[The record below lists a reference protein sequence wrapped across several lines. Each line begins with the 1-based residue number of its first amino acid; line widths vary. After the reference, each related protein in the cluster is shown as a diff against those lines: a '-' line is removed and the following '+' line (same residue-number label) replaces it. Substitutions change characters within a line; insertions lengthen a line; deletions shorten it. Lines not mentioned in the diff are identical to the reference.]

1 MTKLQLL
8 HRALNERL
16 MAAVEQIMEM
26 VGGTVLEYEE
36 ETVRAR
42 KENEILRRRLR
53 WMEGENPTDWPDP
66 AFSVPG
72 DSSLTDTLA
81 LESLI
86 IKTEPIDSHDF
97 QLYGPD
103 TSLTA
108 SVCTANIEV
117 VYPGTSA
124 AAEAGIP
131 DSIVWDSA
139 QSYMAPL
146 DFDPTLSTMARNR
159 SQRRSFACPDCGKVF
174 GREQRLM
181 FHMRIHSTE
190 RPYTYRR
197 RKTCFY
203 GDKKRKKKLRG
214 LSKTSREFIEDLS
227 DTSEQTEQSNG
238 SANVGI
244 SASAGPSAPEV
255 EPSEASDEASEHT
268 TSSSKLSETSAARS
282 VGLKSKQGREKPKTA
297 QCLQCNRAF
306 TNVSRLAVHMKTHS
320 KPLPSPDEQN
330 LQGDTESGSQH
341 LPKVIRNNETEVEK
355 AKAIGQRLFQ
365 CPECKKIFARS
376 CWLTFH
382 LKSHERERKRQ
393 KKKQL
398 QNNKLKDVPQVS
410 EKLKKDVATDSSKV
424 HVLKKIFA
432 CPYCDKVFA
441 REGWLGP
448 HIRSHTL
455 KNQNNDVISDA
466 IMPNSTKR
474 RTRRVVNKASKEGG
488 IGQKKITEQSLGES
502 EDLEMVNEQ
511 PKNKTSVSKHITVD
525 LITNPKSET
534 MITNNSEDGSNK
546 SEIEKLTNTIAEE
559 STPVPEEPTPVPEE
573 TSGQKEGVK
582 KSKKRFPCRECGK
595 VYLLAGWL
603 KTHKK
608 MHKKERLLEENRR
621 RLMMKEFG
629 QNVKKEEGQS
639 LVETDVV
646 EKKQKK
652 KKKTLGLQE
661 SLDDKKKKKNQLT
674 NAMLLET
681 MDNSSVVQTAAD
693 KSKETGGE
701 TRGQCVCKDC
711 GKVYA
716 RKNWLSL
723 HMLGHRKALMALPQ
737 KANDK
742 APKSDSQT
750 TEEGSATEDSK
761 GQKGKDGN
769 KATFPCP
776 FCDKVFPRAMRLMVH
791 MQIHSGE
798 KPYSYRQRKEQ
809 FYSEPTRPRV
819 PDTDKQE
826 PTVEG
831 NDEKG
836 KDGGNEVTRSQTS
849 AVSQDHASTT
859 EPVETIQP
867 QSVCTG
873 RKFSLLPL
881 QSSVAATIHS
891 TALTRT
897 ETKADSSFSL
907 QPRIVLDPVV
917 AEAGHSTSSEG
928 GDFKPVIVETS
939 DIHMHQMPD
948 LETNYAA
955 TGEQVKSPHAQ
966 TTLENS
972 NPYTCQNTLAETDHP
987 DVVCVKVGFPHTYEE
1002 NSFSKKLLFSL
1013 GDQQSSES
1021 SEYRKS
1027 DMCLKKGQVES
1038 REYSLLDVKQ
1048 HKGFCDT
1055 EHLEMDVESQQSGS
1069 QMHTHRTSR
1078 CLGGVKAK
1086 NITPHSGYQKYA
1098 IDGACFS
1105 DKKFTDIDLTTD
1117 PEVKS
1122 SSSAL
1127 EQVSHTE
1134 SGYMI
1139 LSDVSDDDEWANV
1152 FNNHD
1157 EEGRKTLKIYTPLSE
1172 GSADAGSVPSSSHKT
1187 SDSKST
1193 VTFMLEKTGDQNV
1206 LNGPLT
1212 YRDELAATSVQ
1223 QTEEPSST
1231 GQKRWF
1237 TCLACGLSFAGE
1249 ASLTQHMKVHSVST
1263 ESYQKS
1269 NAFKTLK
1276 KRVKNNET
1284 KLKQEVV
1291 QVQTSEVGSADSRDN
1306 SEISGKSD
1314 STLINFN
1321 NKLPGSCPD
1330 FGATSRSS
1338 RADSKTVD
1346 RKLKKEK
1353 GTLHCCYCG
1362 KAYEKIELH
1371 LLHDHPKEPKVIE
1384 ALHCSNTLEERKRLL
1399 SVLCSHKK
1407 LKPTTNNKD
1416 EDLVRCIICQGYYQ
1430 QNHFWKHGLVCQQK
1444 QSKDLFIHT
1453 EPGRGTD
1460 LPNTNLRSSLAQKTF
1475 HPESGNL
1482 IKDIFCSS
1490 VQQTIPES
1498 VKRSSAKAEHHTTH
1512 YLYSVSESGRTYV
1525 NPIPDHGSESL
1536 SVIYTG
1542 NSSTMMNLDAKSS
1555 GPLILDSLCSAL
1567 EFTDIPVQEFCPHNG
1582 QEALVKNQILTPRTN
1597 SISEEECQSVLE
1609 PENRLNNILQTH
1621 TPVSYLL
1628 NTRNSKLQQNP
1639 EQDGQSSSTLALD
1652 CSGKPATP
1660 QETVSHIHTGSNDL
1674 PPTTNLKSDW
1684 TAVSTVHVD
1693 LEQNLASNTEP
1704 ERTTIMML
1712 EVRSERSDQSN
1723 PHSESTNCLIANI
1736 FSSEAQEIADPE
1748 TGNSSIQVFGND
1760 EHRSSEVES
1769 HCCLIPSHIPREKQH
1784 AANSEMYSAA
1794 KKVKTEGQNRD
1805 GTEEGDACSVQDSDL
1820 KPLGLNFTATVK
1832 RRWDSGSRETKRRR
1846 QSDPLQQTSTE
1857 ERKASPVNS
1866 KTPEMKCGL
1875 QISDVWNS
1883 LKNTRRKAK
1892 IKLKKKHYCLYCKK
1906 PSIRMAQH
1914 LLSAHANEPEVAKAL
1929 SYDKK
1934 SKERKQLLDLLQSKG
1949 SLLHKDVGSKTL
1961 MSSNRH
1967 AKAGSNRDGVQ
1978 CIYCLGLYS
1987 RKVIINHV
1995 KRCKHEYPY
2004 RAEAGTVSPLASNT
2018 AFQPGA
2024 SLSNRQLTVNQE
2036 SLTNSH
2042 GSCKAK
2048 QEKPNPECLS
2058 SHDSDTQHSV
2068 AQLYADTESAASPCE
2083 DFELVNEQLFAEL
2096 ESHDFTP
2103 NTRKDNMNKNTTCSS
2118 PGDDQYETSKS
2129 EDKETDSDLNSRNGH
2144 TLENRRSFHSQ
2155 SKVMDAP
2162 SDEEES
2168 AGLNTQLHVC
2178 QHCSATFCS
2187 PYHLRRH
2194 EYTHTGERP
2203 FWCSEC
2209 NVGFIQKYRYRNHRM
2224 IHHEQHISGNKD
2236 QSRRRK
2242 KRSCSG
2248 ERPAESELHQQLAES
2263 NAGTPEPFFI
2273 LPTKDFDSTNSTE
2286 DT

>member
-124 AAEAGIP
+124 PAEAGIP
-131 DSIVWDSA
+131 DGIVWDSA

-238 SANVGI
+238 SANAGI

-282 VGLKSKQGREKPKTA
+282 VGLKSKQGREKSKTA

-320 KPLPSPDEQN
+320 KPLPSQDEQN

-455 KNQNNDVISDA
+455 KNQNNDVISDG
-466 IMPNSTKR
+466 IVPNSTKR

-488 IGQKKITEQSLGES
+488 IDQKQITEQSLRET

-511 PKNKTSVSKHITVD
+511 PKNKTSVSKNITVD

-534 MITNNSEDGSNK
+534 IITNNSEDGNNK
-546 SEIEKLTNTIAEE
+546 SEILSNETEKLTNIITEE
-559 STPVPEEPTPVPEE
+559 SSPVPEEPTPAPEE
-573 TSGQKEGVK
+573 TSGQKEEVK

-608 MHKKERLLEENRR
+608 MHKKERILEENRR

-629 QNVKKEEGQS
+629 QNDKKEEEQS

-674 NAMLLET
+674 NAVLLET

-761 GQKGKDGN
+761 GQKGKDGS

-859 EPVETIQP
+859 EPVETVQP

-897 ETKADSSFSL
+897 ETKTDSSFSL
-907 QPRIVLDPVV
+907 QPRIVLDPFV
-917 AEAGHSTSSEG
+917 AEASHLTSSEG

-1013 GDQQSSES
+1013 EDQQSSES

-1027 DMCLKKGQVES
+1027 EMCLRKGQVES

-1069 QMHTHRTSR
+1069 QINTHRTSR

-1086 NITPHSGYQKYA
+1086 NIPPHSGYQKYG

-1105 DKKFTDIDLTTD
+1105 DTKFTDIDLTTD

-1152 FNNHD
+1152 FNNPD

-1187 SDSKST
+1187 SDSNST

-1249 ASLTQHMKVHSVST
+1249 ASLTQHMKVHTVST
-1263 ESYQKS
+1263 ETYQKS

-1284 KLKQEVV
+1284 KLKQDVV

-1321 NKLPGSCPD
+1321 KLPGSCPD

-1346 RKLKKEK
+1346 RKSKKEK

-1371 LLHDHPKEPKVIE
+1371 LLHDHPEEPKVIE

-1407 LKPTTNNKD
+1407 LKPTRNNKD
-1416 EDLVRCIICQGYYQ
+1416 EDLVRCSICQGYYQ
-1430 QNHFWKHGLVCQQK
+1430 QNHFWKHGLICQQK

-1460 LPNTNLRSSLAQKTF
+1460 LSDNNLRSSLAQKTF

-1482 IKDIFCSS
+1482 IKDIFSSS

-1498 VKRSSAKAEHHTTH
+1498 VKHSSAKAEHHTTH

-1536 SVIYTG
+1536 SIIYTG
-1542 NSSTMMNLDAKSS
+1542 NSSTMVNVDAKSS
-1555 GPLILDSLCSAL
+1555 GPLILDSHCSAL
-1567 EFTDIPVQEFCPHNG
+1567 EFPGIPVQEFCPRNV
-1582 QEALVKNQILTPRTN
+1582 QEALVKNQILTPRTKG
-1597 SISEEECQSVLE
+1597 ISEEECQSALE
-1609 PENRLNNILQTH
+1609 PENRLNNILHPH
-1621 TPVSYLL
+1621 TPVFYLL

-1652 CSGKPATP
+1652 FSGKPATP
-1660 QETVSHIHTGSNDL
+1660 QETVSHIHTGSIDL
-1674 PPTTNLKSDW
+1674 LPTTNLKSDW

-1723 PHSESTNCLIANI
+1723 SHSESTNCLVANI
-1736 FSSEAQEIADPE
+1736 FSSEAQEIAHPE
-1748 TGNSSIQVFGND
+1748 TGNISIQVFGND

-1769 HCCLIPSHIPREKQH
+1769 HWCLIPSHIPREKQH
-1784 AANSEMYSAA
+1784 AANSEMYNAA
-1794 KKVKTEGQNRD
+1794 NKQVDTEGQNRD
-1805 GTEEGDACSVQDSDL
+1805 GTEEGDACTVQDSDL

-1846 QSDPLQQTSTE
+1846 QSDPLQTSTE

-1866 KTPEMKCGL
+1866 QTPEMKCGL

-1949 SLLHKDVGSKTL
+1949 SLLHKDEIRMSRTL
-1961 MSSNRH
+1961 SEELLTANQASS
-1967 AKAGSNRDGVQ
+1967 
-1978 CIYCLGLYS
+1978 
-1987 RKVIINHV
+1987 
-1995 KRCKHEYPY
+1995 P
-2004 RAEAGTVSPLASNT
+2004 
-2018 AFQPGA
+2018 
-2024 SLSNRQLTVNQE
+2024 
-2036 SLTNSH
+2036 NSH
-2042 GSCKAK
+2042 VSCKAK
-2048 QEKPNPECLS
+2048 QEKPNAECLS
-2058 SHDSDTQHSV
+2058 SHVSDTQHSA
-2068 AQLYADTESAASPCE
+2068 AQLYADTESAASTCE

-2103 NTRKDNMNKNTTCSS
+2103 DTRKEDNMNKNTTCSS
-2118 PGDDQYETSKS
+2118 PGDDQTETSKS
-2129 EDKETDSDLNSRNGH
+2129 EDKETDNDLNSRNGH
-2144 TLENRRSFHSQ
+2144 TLENRRRSSRTQARPTRLKYSSLHEVESTSHI
-2155 SKVMDAP
+2155 SKA
-2162 SDEEES
+2162 
-2168 AGLNTQLHVC
+2168 HVC
-2178 QHCSATFCS
+2178 QHCGASFCR
-2187 PYHLRRH
+2187 PFNLRRH

-2209 NVGFIQKYRYRNHRM
+2209 HMGFIQKYRYRNHMM
-2224 IHHEQHISGNKD
+2224 IHHGDTQSHRMD
-2236 QSRRRK
+2236 PSRRCKNRSGRK
-2242 KRSCSG
+2242 K
-2248 ERPAESELHQQLAES
+2248 PVDNELHQQHLDDSIAATS
-2263 NAGTPEPFFI
+2263 EPQSSAQER
-2273 LPTKDFDSTNSTE
+2273 LDLTEVKQQSKKKHVPLYPTKHKMIDC
-2286 DT
+2286 

>member
-72 DSSLTDTLA
+72 EASLTDTLA

-86 IKTEPIDSHDF
+86 IKTEPIDSHEF

-124 AAEAGIP
+124 PADAGIP
-131 DSIVWDSA
+131 DGIVWDSA

-227 DTSEQTEQSNG
+227 DTSEQTEQSTG

-244 SASAGPSAPEV
+244 SASAGPSAQEV

-268 TSSSKLSETSAARS
+268 SSSKLSETSAARP
-282 VGLKSKQGREKPKTA
+282 VGLKAKQGREKPKTA

-306 TNVSRLAVHMKTHS
+306 TNVSRLAVHMKTHR
-320 KPLPSPDEQN
+320 KPLPSQDEQN
-330 LQGDTESGSQH
+330 LQGDTDSGSQH

-410 EKLKKDVATDSSKV
+410 EKPKKDVATDSSKV
-424 HVLKKIFA
+424 NVLKKIFA

-448 HIRSHTL
+448 HIRSHTV
-455 KNQNNDVISDA
+455 KNQNDDVISDA
-466 IMPNSTKR
+466 ILPNSTKR
-474 RTRRVVNKASKEGG
+474 RTRRVMTKMTPKRPVPSKATGKEVKRPKATMTLKKKVELLDMLREKKNFAAVARHYHINESTPSKEGG
-488 IGQKKITEQSLGES
+488 NEQKKITEQSLGETES
-502 EDLEMVNEQ
+502 SEMVNEQ
-511 PKNKTSVSKHITVD
+511 PNNETPVSQNITME
-525 LITNPKSET
+525 LIPNPKSE
-534 MITNNSEDGSNK
+534 IIISNNLENASKE
-546 SEIEKLTNTIAEE
+546 SEIISNESEKMTNKITEE
-559 STPVPEEPTPVPEE
+559 STPVPEESALGAEE
-573 TSGQKEGVK
+573 SSEQKGVK
-582 KSKKRFPCRECGK
+582 KNKKRFPCRECGK

-608 MHKKERLLEENRR
+608 MHKKERILEENRR

-629 QNVKKEEGQS
+629 QNEKKEEGQS

-646 EKKQKK
+646 EKKKKK

-674 NAMLLET
+674 NAVVLET
-681 MDNSSVVQTAAD
+681 MDNSPDVQTAAE
-693 KSKETGGE
+693 KSKESGGE

-750 TEEGSATEDSK
+750 TQEGSSTEDSK
-761 GQKGKDGN
+761 GQKGKDGG

-826 PTVEG
+826 PAVEG

-859 EPVETIQP
+859 EPVETVQP

-881 QSSVAATIHS
+881 QSSGAATIYS

-897 ETKADSSFSL
+897 ESKTDSNFSL
-907 QPRIVLDPVV
+907 QPRIVLDPVI
-917 AEAGHSTSSEG
+917 AEASHLISSEG

-939 DIHMHQMPD
+939 DIQMHQMPD

-955 TGEQVKSPHAQ
+955 TGEQMKSPFAQ
-966 TTLENS
+966 TLLENS
-972 NPYTCQNTLAETDHP
+972 NPYTSQNTLAETDHS
-987 DVVCVKVGFPHTYEE
+987 DVVCVKVGSPHKYYE
-1002 NSFSKKLLFSL
+1002 NTFCCIV
-1013 GDQQSSES
+1013 DQQSSES
-1021 SEYRKS
+1021 PEHKKSEI
-1027 DMCLKKGQVES
+1027 CLRKGQVES
-1038 REYSLLDVKQ
+1038 REYTLIDVKQ
-1048 HKGFCDT
+1048 HKVCYDP
-1055 EHLEMDVESQQSGS
+1055 ELLDMDVESQQSGS
-1069 QMHTHRTSR
+1069 QIHTHRMSR
-1078 CLGGVKAK
+1078 CLGVVKAK
-1086 NITPHSGYQKYA
+1086 NIPPHSEHLKYS
-1098 IDGACFS
+1098 IDGVCIS
-1105 DKKFTDIDLTTD
+1105 DKKSTDVALTTD
-1117 PEVKS
+1117 PEAES
-1122 SSSAL
+1122 SSSAVQ
-1127 EQVSHTE
+1127 QVSHTE

-1152 FNNHD
+1152 SNIPD
-1157 EEGRKTLKIYTPLSE
+1157 EKGRKILKISTPLPE
-1172 GSADAGSVPSSSHKT
+1172 GLADAGSIPSSSHKP
-1187 SDSKST
+1187 SDSDSD
-1193 VTFMLEKTGDQNV
+1193 VMFMLEKTGEQNV
-1206 LNGPLT
+1206 LDGPLT

-1223 QTEEPSST
+1223 QTEEPCST

-1237 TCLACGLSFAGE
+1237 TCLACGLTFAGE
-1249 ASLTQHMKVHSVST
+1249 ASLTQHMKVHSVSAGT
-1263 ESYQKS
+1263 YQKS
-1269 NAFKTLK
+1269 NAFKTHK

-1284 KLKQEVV
+1284 KLKQQIV
-1291 QVQTSEVGSADSRDN
+1291 QVQQTSE
-1306 SEISGKSD
+1306 
-1314 STLINFN
+1314 
-1321 NKLPGSCPD
+1321 
-1330 FGATSRSS
+1330 
-1338 RADSKTVD
+1338 
-1346 RKLKKEK
+1346 
-1353 GTLHCCYCG
+1353 
-1362 KAYEKIELH
+1362 
-1371 LLHDHPKEPKVIE
+1371 
-1384 ALHCSNTLEERKRLL
+1384 
-1399 SVLCSHKK
+1399 
-1407 LKPTTNNKD
+1407 
-1416 EDLVRCIICQGYYQ
+1416 
-1430 QNHFWKHGLVCQQK
+1430 
-1444 QSKDLFIHT
+1444 
-1453 EPGRGTD
+1453 
-1460 LPNTNLRSSLAQKTF
+1460 
-1475 HPESGNL
+1475 
-1482 IKDIFCSS
+1482 
-1490 VQQTIPES
+1490 
-1498 VKRSSAKAEHHTTH
+1498 
-1512 YLYSVSESGRTYV
+1512 
-1525 NPIPDHGSESL
+1525 
-1536 SVIYTG
+1536 
-1542 NSSTMMNLDAKSS
+1542 
-1555 GPLILDSLCSAL
+1555 
-1567 EFTDIPVQEFCPHNG
+1567 
-1582 QEALVKNQILTPRTN
+1582 
-1597 SISEEECQSVLE
+1597 
-1609 PENRLNNILQTH
+1609 
-1621 TPVSYLL
+1621 
-1628 NTRNSKLQQNP
+1628 
-1639 EQDGQSSSTLALD
+1639 
-1652 CSGKPATP
+1652 
-1660 QETVSHIHTGSNDL
+1660 
-1674 PPTTNLKSDW
+1674 
-1684 TAVSTVHVD
+1684 
-1693 LEQNLASNTEP
+1693 
-1704 ERTTIMML
+1704 
-1712 EVRSERSDQSN
+1712 
-1723 PHSESTNCLIANI
+1723 
-1736 FSSEAQEIADPE
+1736 
-1748 TGNSSIQVFGND
+1748 
-1760 EHRSSEVES
+1760 
-1769 HCCLIPSHIPREKQH
+1769 
-1784 AANSEMYSAA
+1784 
-1794 KKVKTEGQNRD
+1794 
-1805 GTEEGDACSVQDSDL
+1805 
-1820 KPLGLNFTATVK
+1820 
-1832 RRWDSGSRETKRRR
+1832 
-1846 QSDPLQQTSTE
+1846 E
-1857 ERKASPVNS
+1857 ERKASPVTS
-1866 KTPEMKCGL
+1866 QTSEMKCGL
-1875 QISDVWNS
+1875 QISDVGNS
-1883 LKNTRRKAK
+1883 LQNSRVKSK
-1892 IKLKKKHYCLYCKK
+1892 IKLKKKHYCLYCRKA
-1906 PSIRMAQH
+1906 SHRMAQH
-1914 LLSAHANEPEVAKAL
+1914 LLSAHAKEPEVAKAL

-1934 SKERKQLLDLLQSKG
+1934 SEERKQLLDLLQSKG
-1949 SLLHKDVGSKTL
+1949 SLLHKDEMGMGRTL
-1961 MSSNRH
+1961 SEELLAANQASS
-1967 AKAGSNRDGVQ
+1967 
-1978 CIYCLGLYS
+1978 
-1987 RKVIINHV
+1987 
-1995 KRCKHEYPY
+1995 P
-2004 RAEAGTVSPLASNT
+2004 
-2018 AFQPGA
+2018 
-2024 SLSNRQLTVNQE
+2024 
-2036 SLTNSH
+2036 NSD
-2042 GSCKAK
+2042 GSCSAK
-2048 QEKPNPECLS
+2048 QEKPNPQSLS
-2058 SHDSDTQHSV
+2058 SHVSDTRHSA
-2068 AQLYADTESAASPCE
+2068 AQLYADTESAVSPYE
-2083 DFELVNEQLFAEL
+2083 DFRLVGEQLLAEL

-2103 NTRKDNMNKNTTCSS
+2103 ETSLIRNDHMNINTTCSS
-2118 PGDDQYETSKS
+2118 PADDQTETSKS
-2129 EDKETDSDLNSRNGH
+2129 DKETYADQSFGNGH
-2144 TLENRRSFHSQ
+2144 KVENRRKSSRIQARPMRFKYSPLDEAESTSPS
-2155 SKVMDAP
+2155 SK
-2162 SDEEES
+2162 
-2168 AGLNTQLHVC
+2168 LHVC
-2178 QHCSATFCS
+2178 QHCSASFCR
-2187 PYHLRRH
+2187 PYNLRRH

-2224 IHHEQHISGNKD
+2224 THHGESKETHSYASTRIHQEGAVERNRWRMSSISSWTTAFQVNLSLTAALKKD
-2236 QSRRRK
+2236 
-2242 KRSCSG
+2242 
-2248 ERPAESELHQQLAES
+2248 L
-2263 NAGTPEPFFI
+2263 T
-2273 LPTKDFDSTNSTE
+2273 
-2286 DT
+2286 

>member
-72 DSSLTDTLA
+72 ETSLTDTLA

-86 IKTEPIDSHDF
+86 IKTEPIDSHEF

-124 AAEAGIP
+124 PADAAIP

-227 DTSEQTEQSNG
+227 DTSEQTEQSAG

-244 SASAGPSAPEV
+244 LASAGPSAQEV

-268 TSSSKLSETSAARS
+268 SSSKLSETSAARP
-282 VGLKSKQGREKPKTA
+282 VGLKAKQGREKPKTA

-306 TNVSRLAVHMKTHS
+306 TNVSRLAVHMKTHQ
-320 KPLPSPDEQN
+320 KPLPSQDEQN
-330 LQGDTESGSQH
+330 LQGDIDSGSQH
-341 LPKVIRNNETEVEK
+341 LQKVIRNNETEVEK

-398 QNNKLKDVPQVS
+398 QNNKLKDVPQVT
-410 EKLKKDVATDSSKV
+410 EKPKKDVATDSSKV
-424 HVLKKIFA
+424 NVLKKIFA

-448 HIRSHTL
+448 HIRSHTV
-455 KNQNNDVISDA
+455 KKQNNDIISDA
-466 IMPNSTKR
+466 ILPDSAKR
-474 RTRRVVNKASKEGG
+474 RTRRVMTKPSNEGG
-488 IGQKKITEQSLGES
+488 NEQKKISEQSLGETENS
-502 EDLEMVNEQ
+502 EMVNEQ
-511 PKNKTSVSKHITVD
+511 PNNETPVSQNITPE
-525 LITNPKSET
+525 LKPNPKSE
-534 MITNNSEDGSNK
+534 IIISNNLENASKE
-546 SEIEKLTNTIAEE
+546 SEIIGNETEKMTSKITED
-559 STPVPEEPTPVPEE
+559 SMPVPEESTLGTEE
-573 TSGQKEGVK
+573 SSAQKEEVK
-582 KSKKRFPCRECGK
+582 KNKKRFPCRECGK

-608 MHKKERLLEENRR
+608 MHKKERILEENRR
-621 RLMMKEFG
+621 QLMMMKEFG
-629 QNVKKEEGQS
+629 QDEKKEEGQS
-639 LVETDVV
+639 LVDTDVV

-652 KKKTLGLQE
+652 KKKTLGLEE
-661 SLDDKKKKKNQLT
+661 SPDDKKKKKNQLT
-674 NAMLLET
+674 NAVVLET
-681 MDNSSVVQTAAD
+681 MANSSDVQTAAE
-693 KSKETGGE
+693 KSKESGGE

-723 HMLGHRKALMALPQ
+723 HMLGHRKSLMALPQ

-750 TEEGSATEDSK
+750 TREGSSTEDSK
-761 GQKGKDGN
+761 GQKGKDGS

-826 PTVEG
+826 PAVEG

-859 EPVETIQP
+859 EPVEIVQP

-881 QSSVAATIHS
+881 QSSGAATIHS

-897 ETKADSSFSL
+897 ESKTDSNFSL
-907 QPRIVLDPVV
+907 QPRIVLDPVI
-917 AEAGHSTSSEG
+917 AEASHSTSSEG

-939 DIHMHQMPD
+939 DIQMHQMPD

-955 TGEQVKSPHAQ
+955 TGEQVKSPLAQ
-966 TTLENS
+966 TLLENS
-972 NPYTCQNTLAETDHP
+972 NPYTSQNTLAETDHS
-987 DVVCVKVGFPHTYEE
+987 DVVCVKVGSPHKYYDNT
-1002 NSFSKKLLFSL
+1002 FFCIA
-1013 GDQQSSES
+1013 DQQSSES
-1021 SEYRKS
+1021 PEHRKS
-1027 DMCLKKGQVES
+1027 EICLRKGQVES
-1038 REYSLLDVKQ
+1038 REYALIDVKQ
-1048 HKGFCDT
+1048 HKVFYDP
-1055 EHLEMDVESQQSGS
+1055 ELLDMDVESQESGS
-1069 QMHTHRTSR
+1069 QIHTHRMPR
-1078 CLGGVKAK
+1078 CLGVVKAK
-1086 NITPHSGYQKYA
+1086 NIPLHSEYLKYS
-1098 IDGACFS
+1098 IDGVCIS
-1105 DKKFTDIDLTTD
+1105 DKKSVNDVALTTD
-1117 PEVKS
+1117 PEVES
-1122 SSSAL
+1122 SSSAVQ
-1127 EQVSHTE
+1127 QVSHTE

-1152 FNNHD
+1152 SNIPD
-1157 EEGRKTLKIYTPLSE
+1157 EKGRKTLKISTPQPE
-1172 GSADAGSVPSSSHKT
+1172 GSADAGSFPSSSHKA
-1187 SDSKST
+1187 SDSDSD
-1193 VTFMLEKTGDQNV
+1193 VMFMLEKTGEQNV
-1206 LNGPLT
+1206 PDGPLT

-1223 QTEEPSST
+1223 QTEEPCST

-1237 TCLACGLSFAGE
+1237 TCLACGLTFAGE
-1249 ASLTQHMKVHSVST
+1249 ASLTQHMKVHSVSAGT
-1263 ESYQKS
+1263 YQKS

-1284 KLKQEVV
+1284 KLKQQVV

-1306 SEISGKSD
+1306 SEISGKSH
-1314 STLINFN
+1314 STLINV
-1321 NKLPGSCPD
+1321 NKISGSCPD

-1346 RKLKKEK
+1346 RKSEKEK
-1353 GTLHCCYCG
+1353 GILRCCYCG
-1362 KAYEKIELH
+1362 KVCEKIELH
-1371 LLHDHPKEPKVIE
+1371 LMHDHLKEPKVIE

-1399 SVLCSHKK
+1399 SRLCSHEK
-1407 LKPTTNNKD
+1407 LNATRNNKD
-1416 EDLVRCIICQGYYQ
+1416 EDLVHCICCQRYYRR
-1430 QNHFWKHGLVCQQK
+1430 NHFWKHGLMCEQK
-1444 QSKDLFIHT
+1444 HSKEFIET
-1453 EPGRGTD
+1453 EPGSSTD
-1460 LPNTNLRSSLAQKTF
+1460 PPNNNLRSRPSLAQKTF
-1475 HPESGNL
+1475 HPESGSL

-1498 VKRSSAKAEHHTTH
+1498 VKHPSAKAEHHTTH
-1512 YLYSVSESGRTYV
+1512 YLYSVSTVSETGSTDV
-1525 NPIPDHGSESL
+1525 NPISDHGSESM
-1536 SVIYTG
+1536 SIIFAG
-1542 NSSTMMNLDAKSS
+1542 NSSAMMNLDAKTS
-1555 GPLILDSLCSAL
+1555 GPLALDSLHSTL
-1567 EFTDIPVQEFCPHNG
+1567 EFTGTKVQESCLSTV
-1582 QEALVKNQILTPRTN
+1582 QEALVENQKLTLKTK
-1597 SISEEECQSVLE
+1597 SISEKEWQSTLQ
-1609 PENRLNNILQTH
+1609 PERGFDNILQPH
-1621 TPVSYLL
+1621 TPVLSSSYFLD
-1628 NTRNSKLQQNP
+1628 TRSSNLQQNP
-1639 EQDGQSSSTLALD
+1639 EQDCQSSFIQVLD
-1652 CSGKPATP
+1652 CSGKPVTP
-1660 QETVSHIHTGSNDL
+1660 QESVSHIHTGSSDL
-1674 PPTTNLKSDW
+1674 RPTTNLKSDW
-1684 TAVSTVHVD
+1684 TPVSTVQVD
-1693 LEQNLASNTEP
+1693 LEQNLGSGTQP
-1704 ERTTIMML
+1704 EKTTIMML
-1712 EVRSERSDQSN
+1712 AVRSERTEQSH
-1723 PHSESTNCLIANI
+1723 PHSDSTNSLVANL
-1736 FSSEAQEIADPE
+1736 FSGDAQEIANPE
-1748 TGNSSIQVFGND
+1748 TGNISIQVFGND
-1760 EHRSSEVES
+1760 EHRSSEVRS
-1769 HCCLIPSHIPREKQH
+1769 DSDMCSAGKKQDDSDGHIRDD
-1784 AANSEMYSAA
+1784 
-1794 KKVKTEGQNRD
+1794 TEAC
-1805 GTEEGDACSVQDSDL
+1805 GTCTGQDSDL
-1820 KPLGLNFTATVK
+1820 KPLGLNSTTTLI
-1832 RRWDSGSRETKRRR
+1832 RRWDSGRSRDTKRRR
-1846 QSDPLQQTSTE
+1846 QSDPLQQTSKE
-1857 ERKASPVNS
+1857 ERKASPVPS
-1866 KTPEMKCGL
+1866 QTSEMKL

-1883 LKNTRRKAK
+1883 LKSSRGKAK
-1892 IKLKKKHYCLYCKK
+1892 IKLKKKHYCLYCRK
-1906 PSIRMAQH
+1906 PSLRMAQH
-1914 LLSAHANEPEVAKAL
+1914 LLSAHAKEPEVAKAL

-1934 SKERKQLLDLLQSKG
+1934 SKVRKQLLDLLQSKG
-1949 SLLHKDVGSKTL
+1949 NLLHKDVGMSRTL
-1961 MSSNRH
+1961 SEELLAANQASS
-1967 AKAGSNRDGVQ
+1967 
-1978 CIYCLGLYS
+1978 
-1987 RKVIINHV
+1987 
-1995 KRCKHEYPY
+1995 P
-2004 RAEAGTVSPLASNT
+2004 
-2018 AFQPGA
+2018 
-2024 SLSNRQLTVNQE
+2024 
-2036 SLTNSH
+2036 NSH
-2042 GSCKAK
+2042 GSCSAK
-2048 QEKPNPECLS
+2048 QEKPNPQCLS
-2058 SHDSDTQHSV
+2058 SHVSDTHHSA
-2068 AQLYADTESAASPCE
+2068 AQLYADTESSASPCE
-2083 DFELVNEQLFAEL
+2083 DSGLVGEQLLAEL

-2103 NTRKDNMNKNTTCSS
+2103 DTSLFRNDHMNINTVYSS
-2118 PGDDQYETSKS
+2118 PADDQTETSKS
-2129 EDKETDSDLNSRNGH
+2129 EDKETDTDQSSQNGH
-2144 TLENRRSFHSQ
+2144 TVENRRRSSRIQ
-2155 SKVMDAP
+2155 ARPMRLKYSPLDEAESMSPSSK
-2162 SDEEES
+2162 
-2168 AGLNTQLHVC
+2168 LHVC
-2178 QHCSATFCS
+2178 QHCGASFCR
-2187 PYHLRRH
+2187 PYNLRRH

-2224 IHHEQHISGNKD
+2224 IHHGDTQLRKYKD
-2236 QSRRRK
+2236 PSRRCN
-2242 KRSCSG
+2242 KRSRSG
-2248 ERPAESELHQQLAES
+2248 EKLHQLHQQLHDSIAANSEPYCSAEERPDL
-2263 NAGTPEPFFI
+2263 T
-2273 LPTKDFDSTNSTE
+2273 DTE
-2286 DT
+2286 SGSLKNFHDE